1 MIIDF
6 EQVKTLAE
14 SGDKSAFEQYIFKA
28 LEKGD
33 VQSAVSVNAAV
44 NSELDSLK
52 DTHHTKALETWKTN
66 HLQGLIDEAVSK
78 ANPQETPEQKRI
90 RELEEKIQNSE
101 KAAKLSELKAK
112 ALEHA
117 TSKGLPNKF
126 ATKYI
131 ERFLGDDETVT
142 VSTLD
147 ELKTDLDEVV
157 QAQVEEKLK
166 GNARGIG
173 GGIGNSNKE
182 PSIGE
187 KLAKQNINNKAEEA
201 QKAFFGE

>member
-1 MIIDF
+1 MIIDL

-14 SGDKSAFEQYIFKA
+14 SGDKSALEQYIFKA

-33 VQSAVSVNAAV
+33 VESAVKVNAAV

-66 HLQGLIDEAVSK
+66 HLQGLIDDAVSK

-90 RELEEKIQNSE
+90 RELEEKILNSE
-101 KAAKLSELKAK
+101 KATKLAELKAK

-142 VSTLD
+142 ASTLD
-147 ELKTDLDEVV
+147 ELKTDLDEVI
-157 QAQVEEKLK
+157 QAQVQETLK
-166 GNARGIG
+166 GNARGVG
-173 GGIGNSNKE
+173 GGTGSNNSDSYGK
-182 PSIGE
+182 
-187 KLAKQNINNKAEEA
+187 KLAQTANDTTTAAEA
-201 QKAFFGE
+201 QSHYFK